1 MSKEKDF
8 EKHFEDVSDEKG
20 DKKECSRQI
29 GD

>member
-1 MSKEKDF
+1 MNKDKSF

-20 DKKECSRQI
+20 DKKECERQL